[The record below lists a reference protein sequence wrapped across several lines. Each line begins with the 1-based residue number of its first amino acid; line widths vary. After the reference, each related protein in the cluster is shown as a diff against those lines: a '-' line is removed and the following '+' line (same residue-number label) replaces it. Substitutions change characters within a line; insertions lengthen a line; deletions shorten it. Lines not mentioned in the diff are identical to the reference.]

1 MDKIKAEI
9 ALLQAEAEDGIIT
22 LEEFHDRVV
31 PLIRELRAV

>member
-22 LEEFHDRVV
+22 PEEFHIRVV
-31 PLIRELRAV
+31 PLIQKLRAV